1 MCSQAQLETK
11 EFVSVSAQPSPVIP
25 SGWCN
30 SKAKRCMDVC
40 VALGMLSIA
49 SPLLLIIAL
58 AVRFAS
64 GKPVIFCQLRTG
76 RDGWEFQLFKFRTM
90 TVQRTDKGLGV
101 TRQGDSRITAIGKLL
116 RRLKLDELPQLV
128 NVLRGE
134 MSLVGP
140 RPDLK
145 EFWQKTTPSAR
156 RALALTPGI
165 TGRASIAFRNEED
178 LLAQVAPEQI
188 TKFYVERL
196 LPAKAQIDLE
206 YAAGAS
212 FLTDCS
218 ILLRTLTA
226 ALRIGPDS
234 ASFHQFHEQISR

>member
-1 MCSQAQLETK
+1 VQREAK
-11 EFVSVSAQPSPVIP
+11 EAVSVSAQPIP
-25 SGWCN
+25 ATPSRWCS

-40 VALGMLSIA
+40 VALGMLIIA
-49 SPLLLIIAL
+49 SPLLLMSAVAIRL
-58 AVRFAS
+58 AC
-64 GKPVIFCQLRTG
+64 GKPVIFRQWRTG
-76 RDGWEFQLFKFRTM
+76 RDGREFQLFKLRTM
-90 TVQRTDKGLGV
+90 TLQTDKGLGI

-116 RRLKLDELPQLV
+116 RRSKLDELPQLV

-145 EFWQKTTPSAR
+145 EFWQETTPNAR

-178 LLAQVAPEQI
+178 LLAQVAPEKI
-188 TKFYVERL
+188 TTFYVERL
-196 LPAKAQIDLE
+196 LPAKAKIDLE

-218 ILLRTLTA
+218 ILLRTLAA
-226 ALRIGPDS
+226 ALRVGPES
-234 ASFHQFHEQISR
+234 ASFHQFHEQLSR